1 MKIQYQAPKGKRIK
15 KQFISLE
22 LDMDIDFDA
31 WLDWRYYPESR
42 EWRKIIIGESMFKE
56 GETHCSSSCPCR
68 SLKAAIRLIKKW
80 NFPKGT
86 TFKLCSLWV
95 GHDIYITV

>member
-1 MKIQYQAPKGKRIK
+1 MKIKYMAPKGSRTK

-22 LDMDIDFDA
+22 LDMDADFDA

-56 GETHCSSSCPCR
+56 GETHCSSSCHCR

-86 TFKLCSLWV
+86 TFKFNSLLV
-95 GHDIYITV
+95 GKDIYITV